1 MKKNKSKLRTAN
13 VIRSG
18 FLSLSMMVFVLSRA
32 QGATIDLGVEVIA
45 LDTFADASGA
55 RLGNSASVFFGTWK
69 SGYTTSIQA
78 SSVLADFRA
87 GTRSITT
94 LGDFFL
100 IGVSTTY
107 ASVIS
112 NGNLGTY
119 NPIILSD
126 TGLAGQPLDILAFS
140 GSASTSAQG
149 LDYLAIRLDSVFMDT
164 EAQSRELNVA
174 LVVPS
179 FGADQAT
186 LFAGRLVDNG
196 DGSGQFQT
204 IPEPS
209 STILIAGAAGLLCLT
224 RHLQRKG

>member
-1 MKKNKSKLRTAN
+1 VKKIKSKLKTAN
-13 VIRSG
+13 VICSG
-18 FLSLSMMVFVLSRA
+18 FLSLSMMVFALSQA
-32 QGATIDLGVEVIA
+32 QGATIDLGVEVLAPDI
-45 LDTFADASGA
+45 FADANGA
-55 RLGNSASVFFGTWK
+55 QLGNSASVFIGTWK
-69 SGYTTSIQA
+69 PSYTTSTLA

-94 LGDFFL
+94 LSDFFV

-126 TGLAGQPLDILAFS
+126 TGLANQPLDILAFAGNVSSNAS
-140 GSASTSAQG
+140 GV
-149 LDYLAIRLDSVFMDT
+149 DFMAIRFDTVFMDSET
-164 EAQSRELNVA
+164 QSRELNIG
-174 LVVPS
+174 LLVPS
-179 FGADQAT
+179 FGAGQAT
-186 LFAGRLVDNG
+186 MFAGSLVDNG
-196 DGSGQFQT
+196 DGTGQFQT